1 MTNTVDQALEY
12 HARAGT
18 EDETTLFGVHGIRV
32 TLGDLKHALAKAR
45 EASSAPTPTTP
56 ERTGPRLGRSA
67 DQAATGQSPA
77 RPASR

>member
-45 EASSAPTPTTP
+45 ETPSAPATTP